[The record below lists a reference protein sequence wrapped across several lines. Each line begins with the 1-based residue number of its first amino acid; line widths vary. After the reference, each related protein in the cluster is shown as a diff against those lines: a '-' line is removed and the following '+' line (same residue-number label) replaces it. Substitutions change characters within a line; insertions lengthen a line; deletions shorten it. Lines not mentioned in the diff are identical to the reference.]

1 MEQMLIVHISSLSA
15 IIILSIVLLVN
26 SIKTKNKL
34 VMYISIGTLVVS
46 IGCLTYCLI
55 HHFNKQHQDE
65 KNKKMVRTLIKK
77 ITNEQ
82 GFMEAVKLTNCLQ
95 SQKTINDLTKI
106 LLASNE
112 DITKLYNFLINYNPD
127 KGKPPTEQE
136 QKMLAKFLEALILA
150 ATVDCSDDVAKIKSI
165 THTQPSQDPKS

>member
-1 MEQMLIVHISSLSA
+1 
-15 IIILSIVLLVN
+15 
-26 SIKTKNKL
+26 
-34 VMYISIGTLVVS
+34 
-46 IGCLTYCLI
+46 
-55 HHFNKQHQDE
+55 
-65 KNKKMVRTLIKK
+65 MVRTLIKK